1 MLRNWRKQFHIGPK
15 PRPVQL
21 FLYFFGLTV
30 LNLGVVLTVH
40 SGAGASGFDALIFA
54 LSNIFQIRLAYV
66 VYIVSFLCVLA
77 TATIRR
83 SYPRMTTFVTSLVS
97 GAIVDVWQMLLRDV
111 HAVNLWTSVLMLL
124 AGTCLL
130 SFGIGIYLLSRLPAG
145 PIDDLVVALHEKK
158 LSLRAAKLSVDLS
171 CLTLAFFL
179 GGTVGWG
186 SLLLNFA
193 LGPLVQF
200 WNKRG
205 AILVSQK
212 IKPV

>member
-40 SGAGASGFDALIFA
+40 SGAGASGFDSLIFA

-77 TATIRR
+77 TAAIRR

-97 GAIVDVWQMLLRDV
+97 GTIVDVWQMLLRDV

-130 SFGIGIYLLSRLPAG
+130 AG

-205 AILVSQK
+205 AVLMSKK

>member
-1 MLRNWRKQFHIGPK
+1 MMCDFRKQLIK
-15 PRPVQL
+15 QRPRPIQL
-21 FLYFFGLTV
+21 VLYFSGLIV

-40 SGAGASGFDALIFA
+40 SGAGASGFDSLVFA
-54 LSNIFQIRLAYV
+54 LSNIWQIRLAYV
-66 VYIVSFLCVLA
+66 VYFVSFLCVLA
-77 TATIRR
+77 AAAIRR

-111 HAVNLWTSVLMLL
+111 HAVDLRTSVLMLL

-130 SFGIGIYLLSRLPAG
+130 SFGIGVYLLSQLPAG

-158 LSLRAAKLSVDLS
+158 LSLRTAKLSVDLS

-179 GGTVGWG
+179 GGSVGWG
-186 SLLLNFA
+186 SLLLNFT

-200 WNKRG
+200 WNKRIG
-205 AILVSQK
+205 ALISK
-212 IKPV
+212 SA